1 MTSVTDSTAS
11 LAIKALVSI
20 KSLVGR
26 CVRAV
31 MAARMHGIRHDIEFQ
46 RRLNAY
52 RRANGMPL
60 LSPEN
65 MRGRFWAI

>member
-1 MTSVTDSTAS
+1 MTSVTHFTAS
-11 LAIKALVSI
+11 PAVKALASI

-31 MAARMHGIRHDIEFQ
+31 MAARTHRIRHDIEFH

-52 RRANGMPL
+52 RRANGMPP

-65 MRGRFWAI
+65 LRGRFWAI